1 MKRSYGTTAT
11 AQQRAAMARVQAE
24 HMKRSSPAMRLF
36 SGGRAPQHALAG
48 LGNVSFPGMRVP
60 AQPYPE
66 GMVFQDQVAS
76 LGAEQVQ
83 AAADDPRFAGY
94 NAIPAWY
101 PVNITLGG
109 ADNDTFTGNVTL
121 RPELFVL
128 KRITWATTGDTY
140 PAVDQEPGYSLQGRE
155 VTLTWGD
162 EFTKLFG
169 NTSALVAAA
178 FGDANGF
185 LDIFKGA
192 LFQGSQTLSVT
203 LTRLHWPAN
212 TSRISTRW
220 DIVFSGLAL
229 LPPGVNQ
236 SGSAG

>member
-1 MKRSYGTTAT
+1 MTKKHYGLN
-11 AQQRAAMARVQAE
+11 QLAAMRQHAQRVTMGPAINRLMHAPRVQNI
-24 HMKRSSPAMRLF
+24 
-36 SGGRAPQHALAG
+36 AG
-48 LGNVSFPGMRVP
+48 LGNAAFPGMATP
-60 AQPYPE
+60 AQPYPN
-66 GMVFQDQVAS
+66 GMVYQDQVAS
-76 LGAEQVQ
+76 LGAEQ
-83 AAADDPRFAGY
+83 AIAPAEDPRFAHY

-101 PVNITLGG
+101 VVNITLGG
-109 ADNDTFTGNVTL
+109 DDNDTMTGNVTL

-140 PAVDQEPGYSLQGRE
+140 PAVDQEPGYSLQGRA

-185 LDIFKGA
+185 LDVFKGA
-192 LFQGSQTLSVT
+192 LFQGSQTLSVS

-212 TSRISTRW
+212 TTPIDTRW